1 MLEQK
6 QIKYQLN
13 RINKKVKNY
22 HDAEDILS
30 EALLSF
36 YDRANKSKVDKP
48 DNLFNKIVSFKIK
61 DYYRDKKNNEVQ
73 SIKEHD
79 AIDNNE
85 GVLDILHMRSVLK
98 EVEYEVMMMY
108 YVYGYNYD
116 YICNALKIERG
127 ALARILR
134 RIKLEMLSLC

>member
-36 YDRANKSKVDKP
+36 YDKANKSRIDKP

-73 SIKEHD
+73 SIKEYD
-79 AIDNNE
+79 AIDDNK
-85 GVLDILHMRSVLK
+85 GALDMLHMRSVLK

-108 YVYGYNYD
+108 YVHGYNYD
-116 YICNALKIERG
+116 YICNSLNIKRG
-127 ALARILR
+127 MLARILR

>member
-116 YICNALKIERG
+116 YICNALKIKRG

>member
-36 YDRANKSKVDKP
+36 YDRANKSKIDKP

-79 AIDNNE
+79 SIDNNE

-116 YICNALKIERG
+116 YICNTLKLKRG

>member
-13 RINKKVKNY
+13 RVNKKVKNY

-36 YDRANKSKVDKP
+36 YDKANKSKIDKP

-61 DYYRDKKNNEVQ
+61 DYYRDKKNNEMQ
-73 SIKEHD
+73 SIKDYD

-116 YICNALKIERG
+116 YICNALKIKRG

>member
-36 YDRANKSKVDKP
+36 YDRANKSKIDKP

-85 GVLDILHMRSVLK
+85 GVLDILHMRSALK
-98 EVEYEVMMMY
+98 EAEYEVMMMY

-116 YICNALKIERG
+116 YTCNALKIKRG